1 MPVSVK
7 RITLWRGEIDNTPG
21 ALAAVMQPL
30 AGAGANLKV
39 MMGYRHTAVKKGKAI
54 LEIFPVSGRKVT
66 AAAEAAGL
74 SGSDIPTLLVEG
86 DDRPGLASAIAN
98 GIADAGINIAF
109 CMAQVVGDRYSAVIG
124 FESEEDAGKAGPAI
138 KKAARG

>member
-7 RITLWRGEIDNTPG
+7 RISLWRAEVDNKPG
-21 ALAAVMQPL
+21 ALAALMQPL

-39 MMGYRHTAVKKGKAI
+39 VMGYRHTAVKQGKAI
-54 LEIFPVSGRKVT
+54 VEIYPVSGRKVT

-74 SGSDIPTLLVEG
+74 NGSTIPTLLVEG
-86 DDRPGLASAIAN
+86 DDRPGLGSAIAN
-98 GIADAGINIAF
+98 GISAAGVNIAF
-109 CMAQVVGDRYSAVIG
+109 FMAQVVGERYSAVIG
-124 FESEEDAGKAGPAI
+124 FESEEDAGKATPAI

>member
-7 RITLWRGEIDNTPG
+7 RITLWRAEVDNKPG

-39 MMGYRHTAVKKGKAI
+39 VMGYRHTAVRQGKAI
-54 LEIFPVSGRKVT
+54 VEIYPVSGRKVT
-66 AAAEAAGL
+66 AAAETAGL
-74 SGSDIPTLLVEG
+74 NGSAIPTLLVEG
-86 DDRPGLASAIAN
+86 DDRPGLGSAIAS
-98 GIADAGINIAF
+98 AVSAAGVNIAF
-109 CMAQVVGDRYSAVIG
+109 FMAQVVGERYSAVIG
-124 FESEEDAGKAGPAI
+124 FESEEDLGKATPAI